1 MDKILDSL
9 LDAANKH
16 GKLQDLLREA
26 WVRMAPNTRFGL
38 LQGATVESMALSSAG
53 KDFSQR
59 KLVKALEEQMAKT
72 EKELAVA
79 GYEFIENEDGHCW
92 LTEDEQGI
100 TFVAR
105 VDAIAD
111 AQAHFSQWLEQDDA

>member
-1 MDKILDSL
+1 ATRSPGSQWRCFVFLVRYGPVPRLDEDRLSVSTQGHPMDKILDSL

-59 KLVKALEEQMAKT
+59 KLVKALEAQMAK
-72 EKELAVA
+72 
-79 GYEFIENEDGHCW
+79 
-92 LTEDEQGI
+92 
-100 TFVAR
+100 
-105 VDAIAD
+105 
-111 AQAHFSQWLEQDDA
+111 